1 MGTFAILISISAGT
15 QIGFWILSFINIFK
29 HIDWSGGKKLLW
41 VLIVLIL
48 GPLGTF
54 LYLMFDQKKKWA
66 IMFLILVIVP
76 LVMAFMSSGKS
87 LNPSEKINVYDNTAD
102 QIKNQSVSQIDRINL
117 SQEDNQG
124 DKMTIT
130 IITVLNRGLEKY
142 YADNGSYPYP
152 AGDKVLIGSDEFRY
166 LTPLGFMP
174 TTNGLI
180 GDYIDDLRHPSA
192 DYNEAFK
199 NIVYSSENNGQSY
212 RIIFAIVMDGGQ
224 YSKGNHFATPQGI
237 DQDDVQNSNDNS
249 DSFSFVDSDN
259 DGLSDQDEIN
269 LWHTDPNNPDTDG
282 DGYLDGDEVKNGYNP
297 LDEGEIK

>member
-1 MGTFAILISISAGT
+1 MGTFAILISISVGT

-29 HIDWSGGKKLLW
+29 HTDWSGGKKLLW

-66 IMFLILVIVP
+66 VIFLILAIAPLIIV
-76 LVMAFMSSGKS
+76 LMSLGEIA
-87 LNPSEKINVYDNTAD
+87 NPSEKINVYDSATD
-102 QIKNQSVSQIDRINL
+102 QTKSQSVSQIDRINL
-117 SQEDNQG
+117 SQG

-130 IITVLNRGLEKY
+130 IITVLNRDLEKY
-142 YADNGSYPYP
+142 YADNGSYSV
-152 AGDKVLIGSDEFRY
+152 GDKILIDSDAFRY
-166 LTPLGFMP
+166 LTPIGFMA
-174 TTNGLI
+174 TTNSLS

-224 YSKGNHFATPQGI
+224 YSKGEHYATPSGI

-249 DSFSFVDSDN
+249 DSFSFIDSDD
-259 DGLSDQDEIN
+259 DGLSDKDEIN
-269 LWHTDPNNPDTDG
+269 IWHTDPYNPDTDG
-282 DGYLDGDEVKNGYNP
+282 DGYLDGDEVKSGYNP
-297 LDEGEIK
+297 LGEGEIK